1 MGVNI
6 DENDFDT
13 FDLLKNLEKARDD
26 LYKKQSVTSD
36 IPQTE
41 SVEVSNPV
49 NSILA
54 LEWMQEESSETDDFI
69 LVESRKK
76 REKRKSIVISPIGKG
91 KAQDQENPGLAKKE
105 EGSLRLSLPKTR
117 TI

>member
-1 MGVNI
+1 
-6 DENDFDT
+6 
-13 FDLLKNLEKARDD
+13 
-26 LYKKQSVTSD
+26 VTSD

-76 REKRKSIVISPIGKG
+76 KRKEKVLSFPLLVREKH
-91 KAQDQENPGLAKKE
+91 
-105 EGSLRLSLPKTR
+105 KTR
-117 TI
+117 KILAWPKKRKEA

>member
-1 MGVNI
+1 MKLLIYLSDMGVNI

-76 REKRKSIVISPIGKG
+76 KRERKEKVLSFPLLVREKH
-91 KAQDQENPGLAKKE
+91 
-105 EGSLRLSLPKTR
+105 KTR
-117 TI
+117 KILAWPKKRKEA

>member
-76 REKRKSIVISPIGKG
+76 EREK
-91 KAQDQENPGLAKKE
+91 KKYCHF
-105 EGSLRLSLPKTR
+105 PYW
-117 TI
+117 